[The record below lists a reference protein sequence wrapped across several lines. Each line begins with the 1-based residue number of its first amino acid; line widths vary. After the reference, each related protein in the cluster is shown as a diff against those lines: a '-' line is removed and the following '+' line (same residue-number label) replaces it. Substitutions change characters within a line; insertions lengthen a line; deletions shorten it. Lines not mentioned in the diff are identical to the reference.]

1 MQQIDRLR
9 LAVAVYSLKGKKVNL
24 LSYET
29 SQNMLELLQ
38 VNASKF
44 ERVPLS
50 DALNRTLAEDIVAHF
65 NDPQFPTAS
74 MDGYAV
80 KHADLALGELVV
92 LGDNPAGSDEQR
104 VIQEGECIKTFT
116 GAKMPEGADTLIQ
129 IENVTYKDAKIIINE
144 PVKLGS
150 SVRPIG
156 ESYRAG
162 EVLIKKGTKIGFA
175 EIGVLA
181 GLNQV
186 MVKVALRPRVAVV
199 ATGSEI
205 VDLGQHSD
213 NPAQIRSS
221 NNYTLEALFKQAG
234 AEVIQIG
241 TAPDDKEKLTQTFE
255 AALDSA
261 DIVVSTGGVSVGD
274 YDFVKEIVPRLGASV
289 VFKGVAIKPGRH
301 VMVAQRDE
309 KFLLALP
316 GFPFSSTVTAIL
328 YALPLIAKMLGS
340 NKPYKTVAAKLQE
353 DFKKR
358 SSFTEFT
365 ACNVVIEDGEYFVNF
380 KDKKV
385 GSSAILTNML
395 HNSGLMITGE
405 DDREL
410 QAGTYV
416 NVILL

>member
-1 MQQIDRLR
+1 
-9 LAVAVYSLKGKKVNL
+9 
-24 LSYET
+24 
-29 SQNMLELLQ
+29 MLDLLQ
-38 VNASKF
+38 VNSSKF

-50 DALNRTLAEDIVAHF
+50 DALDRILAEDIVAKY

-80 KHADLALGELVV
+80 KHADLAKGELTV
-92 LGDNPAGSDEQR
+92 LGDNPAGNDEQR
-104 VIQEGECIKTFT
+104 VVNDGECIKTFT
-116 GAKMPEGADTLIQ
+116 GSKMPEGADTLIQ
-129 IENVTYKDAKIIINE
+129 IENVTFEDGKIIINE
-144 PVKLGS
+144 SVNPGS
-150 SVRPIG
+150 SVRPVG
-156 ESYRAG
+156 ESYKAG
-162 EVLIKKGTKIGFA
+162 DVLIKKGTKVGFA

-186 MVKVALRPRVAVV
+186 MVKVALRPKVAVI

-205 VDLGQHSD
+205 IDLGEHSD

-241 TAPDDKEKLTQTFE
+241 TAPDDKEQLMQTFE
-255 AALDSA
+255 NAINSA

-274 YDFVKEIVPRLGASV
+274 YDFVKDIVPRLGASV

-301 VMVAQRDE
+301 IMVAQRDA
-309 KFLLALP
+309 KFVLALP
-316 GFPFSSTVTAIL
+316 GFPYSSTVTAIL
-328 YALPLIAKMLGS
+328 YALPLIAKMLGMQ
-340 NKPYKTVAAKLQE
+340 KPYKTVAAKLQE

-358 SSFTEFT
+358 SPFTEFT
-365 ACNVVIEDGEYFVNF
+365 TCNVVVEDGEYFVNF

-395 HNSGLMITGE
+395 HNSGLMISGE
-405 DDREL
+405 DDKEL
-410 QAGTYV
+410 SAGTFV

>member
-1 MQQIDRLR
+1 MKL
-9 LAVAVYSLKGKKVNL
+9 NL

-38 VNASKF
+38 VNTSKF

-50 DALNRTLAEDIVAHF
+50 DALDRILAEDIVAKY

-80 KHADLALGELVV
+80 KHADLEKGELLV
-92 LGDNPAGSDEQR
+92 LGDNPAGNDEQR
-104 VIQEGECIKTFT
+104 EIKEGESIKTFT
-116 GAKMPEGADTLIQ
+116 GSKMPAGADTLIQ
-129 IENVTYKDAKIIINE
+129 IENVTYEDGKIIINE
-144 PVKLGS
+144 PVNLGS

-156 ESYRAG
+156 ESYQAG
-162 EVLIKKGTKIGFA
+162 DVLIKKGTKIGYA

-186 MVKVALRPRVAVV
+186 MVKVALRPKVAVV

-205 VDLGQHSD
+205 VDLGEHSD

-241 TAPDDKEKLTQTFE
+241 TAPDDKEQLMQTFE
-255 AALDSA
+255 SAINSA

-274 YDFVKEIVPRLGASV
+274 YDFVKDIVPRLGASV

-301 VMVAQRDE
+301 VMVAQRED
-309 KFLLALP
+309 KFVLALP

-328 YALPLIAKMLGS
+328 YALPLIAKMLGQA
-340 NKPYKTVAAKLQE
+340 KPYEIVAAKLQE
-353 DFKKR
+353 DFNKR

-365 ACNVVIEDGEYFVNF
+365 TCNVVIEEGEFFVNF
-380 KDKKV
+380 QDKKL

-395 HNSGLMITGE
+395 NNSGLMISGE
-405 DDREL
+405 DDKKLE
-410 QAGTYV
+410 AGTSV

>member
-1 MQQIDRLR
+1 M
-9 LAVAVYSLKGKKVNL
+9 NL

-38 VNASKF
+38 VNTSKF

-50 DALNRTLAEDIVAHF
+50 DALDRILAEDIVAKY

-80 KHADLALGELVV
+80 KHADLEKGELLV
-92 LGDNPAGSDEQR
+92 LGDNPAGNDEQR
-104 VIQEGECIKTFT
+104 EIKEGESIKTFT
-116 GAKMPEGADTLIQ
+116 GSKMPAGADTLIQ
-129 IENVTYKDAKIIINE
+129 IENVTYEDGKIIINE
-144 PVKLGS
+144 PVNLGS

-156 ESYRAG
+156 ESYQAG
-162 EVLIKKGTKIGFA
+162 DVLIKKGTKIGYA

-186 MVKVALRPRVAVV
+186 MVKVALRPKVAVV

-205 VDLGQHSD
+205 VDLGEHSD

-241 TAPDDKEKLTQTFE
+241 TAPDDKEQLMQTFE
-255 AALDSA
+255 SAINSA

-274 YDFVKEIVPRLGASV
+274 YDFVKDIVPRLGASV

-301 VMVAQRDE
+301 VMVAQRED
-309 KFLLALP
+309 KFVLALP

-328 YALPLIAKMLGS
+328 YALPLIAKMLGQA
-340 NKPYKTVAAKLQE
+340 KPYEIVAAKLQE
-353 DFKKR
+353 DFNKR

-365 ACNVVIEDGEYFVNF
+365 TCNVVIEEGEFFVNF
-380 KDKKV
+380 QDKKL

-395 HNSGLMITGE
+395 NNSGLMISGE
-405 DDREL
+405 DDKKLE
-410 QAGTYV
+410 AGTSV